1 MVLIRRAR
9 VVNVVIYWIL
19 GEGHIST
26 SVRRGT
32 RFPRGSQIR
41 LYRSSRASLPV
52 EKVLSDLNIWLGEP
66 LRSAAREAYSKFST
80 YLFSRHA
87 LSFLSKVDVTGI
99 LIGAVTTVQ
108 AASTER
114 PESYVGF
121 RLPEFRYRRYCEPS
135 GRKGISIW
143 FSKSS
148 SGAPCYRSKANSLQD
163 LLGVV
168 RRGFSIYSGI
178 CSRNCTLL
186 AGFGGTASR
195 RTFFCIVVQSD

>member
-1 MVLIRRAR
+1 
-9 VVNVVIYWIL
+9 
-19 GEGHIST
+19 
-26 SVRRGT
+26 VRRGT

-99 LIGAVTTVQ
+99 LIGAVTDVQ

-121 RLPEFRYRRYCEPS
+121 RLPEFQVPKVLRTFGQEGNQYLVLEKARR
-135 GRKGISIW
+135 
-143 FSKSS
+143 
-148 SGAPCYRSKANSLQD
+148 APPVIAAKRTAFKTFLAS
-163 LLGVV
+163 V

-178 CSRNCTLL
+178 CFSELHSIGWVWRDCK
-186 AGFGGTASR
+186 AGAHFSVSWCNQIDRFR
-195 RTFFCIVVQSD
+195 RRLSD